1 MNPTKILITEDE
13 PVQALMLKKALEELG
28 HKVIGVVNNGEESI
42 ALAKKEKPNL
52 IMMDIG
58 LPGGMDGITA
68 ADIIKRECDIPV
80 IFVTASDDQATIKKA
95 VASNANGYILKPVN
109 PREIN
114 IVVEMALTKDLLE
127 RKLKNLNKE
136 LDVKVK
142 QRTKELQVANNDLKK
157 ALEKEKELNE
167 FKSLIVTNVSHQFKT
182 PLTTINSSAELID
195 KNIEMNGDLS
205 RILKH
210 SLRIQNSV
218 KHLNDLLNEILY
230 IDKADS
236 VKISYSPE
244 IINLNKYLDTF
255 FDDIT
260 HGICRKHSLKKSI
273 DLDQDE
279 HYIDK
284 ELFHQVL
291 SNLLANAAN
300 YSKDGTI
307 IEVELKTQNGWL
319 YCTVKDH
326 GIGIPKKD
334 QAKLFERFFR
344 GSNVG
349 PKEGTGL
356 GMPII
361 KKSLEVQGGELSF
374 ESELDK
380 GTTFQFK
387 IPVSTHTKFSPIET
401 L

>member
-28 HKVIGVVNNGEESI
+28 HKVIGVVNNGEEAI

-109 PREIN
+109 QREIN

-167 FKSLIVTNVSHQFKT
+167 FKSMIVTNVSHQFKT

-195 KNIEMNGDLS
+195 KNIEMNGDLN

-244 IINLNKYLDTF
+244 ILNLREYLETF
-255 FDDIT
+255 FDDVT
-260 HGICRKHSLKKSI
+260 HGICRKHRLKRKI
-273 DLDQDE
+273 NLDKDE
-279 HYIDK
+279 HNIDK

-300 YSKDGTI
+300 YSKDDST
-307 IEVELKTQNGWL
+307 IEVEIKTENGWL
-319 YCTVKDH
+319 YSMVKDY

-334 QAKLFERFFR
+334 QDKLFDRFFR

-361 KKSLEVQGGELSF
+361 KKSLEVQGGELTF
-374 ESELDK
+374 ESEVGK
-380 GTTFQFK
+380 GTTFHFK
-387 IPVSTHTKFSPIET
+387 IPVATHTKFSAIET

>member
-1 MNPTKILITEDE
+1 MVPIRILITEDE

-28 HKVIGVVNNGEESI
+28 HQVLGVVNNGEESI
-42 ALAKKEKPNL
+42 AIAKKEKPNL

-109 PREIN
+109 LREIN

-167 FKSLIVTNVSHQFKT
+167 FKSLIITNVSHQFKT

-195 KNIEMNGDLS
+195 KNIEMNTDMS

-210 SLRIQNSV
+210 SMRIQNSV

-236 VKISYSPE
+236 INISYSPE
-244 IINLNKYLDTF
+244 IMNLREYIETF
-255 FDDIT
+255 FDSVT
-260 HGICRKHSLKKSI
+260 HGICRKHILKKTLH
-273 DLDQDE
+273 LDQDE

-300 YSKDGTI
+300 YSKDGSTV
-307 IEVELKTQNGWL
+307 EVEIKSENGWL
-319 YCTVKDH
+319 FGTVKDS

-356 GMPII
+356 GMAII

-374 ESELDK
+374 ESALKK
-380 GTTFQFK
+380 GSTFYFK
-387 IPVSTHTKFSPIET
+387 IPIGPHTTISAVET

>member
-236 VKISYSPE
+236 VKISYNPE
-244 IINLNKYLDTF
+244 IINLRKYLEIF
-255 FDDIT
+255 FDDVT
-260 HGICRKHSLKKSI
+260 HGICRKHNLTKQI
-273 DLDQDE
+273 DLDQVE
-279 HYIDK
+279 HYLDK

-307 IEVELKTQNGWL
+307 IEVKLKTENGWL
-319 YCTVKDH
+319 NCSVKDY

-334 QAKLFERFFR
+334 QAKLFDRFFR
-344 GSNVG
+344 GSNIG

-361 KKSLEVQGGELSF
+361 KKSLELQGGELSF
-374 ESELDK
+374 DSEIEK
-380 GTTFQFK
+380 GTTFRFK
-387 IPVSTHTKFSPIET
+387 IPVSTHTKFSPTET
-401 L
+401 I

>member
-1 MNPTKILITEDE
+1 MNQTKILITEDE
-13 PVQALMLKKALEELG
+13 PVQALMLKRALEELG

-68 ADIIKRECDIPV
+68 ADIIKKECDIPV

-95 VASNANGYILKPVN
+95 VASNANGYILKPIN

-142 QRTKELQVANNDLKK
+142 QRTKELQVANTDLKK

-195 KNIEMNGDLS
+195 KNIEMNGDLG

-210 SLRIQNSV
+210 SQRIQNSV

-236 VKISYSPE
+236 VKISYTPE
-244 IINLNKYLDTF
+244 IINLQKYLETF

-260 HGICRKHSLKKSI
+260 HGICRKHNLKKSI
-273 DLDQDE
+273 ELDQDE
-279 HYIDK
+279 HYVDK

-307 IEVELKTQNGWL
+307 IEVELKTENGWF
-319 YCTVKDH
+319 YCTITDY
-326 GIGIPKKD
+326 GIGIPRKD
-334 QAKLFERFFR
+334 QSKLFDRFFR

-356 GMPII
+356 GMAII

-374 ESELDK
+374 ESEVGK
-380 GTTFQFK
+380 GTTFHFK
-387 IPVSTHTKFSPIET
+387 IPVATHTKFSPIDT

>member
-1 MNPTKILITEDE
+1 MEPTKILITEDE
-13 PVQALMLKKALEELG
+13 PVQAFMLKKALEELG
-28 HKVIGVVNNGEESI
+28 HKVIGVVNNGEDSI

-109 PREIN
+109 LREIN

-142 QRTKELQVANNDLKK
+142 QRTKEIQVANNDLKK

-195 KNIEMNGDLS
+195 KNIEMNGDLN
-205 RILKH
+205 RVLKH
-210 SLRIQNSV
+210 SMRIQNSV

-236 VKISYSPE
+236 VKISFSPE
-244 IINLNKYLDTF
+244 IINLAEYLESF
-255 FDDIT
+255 FDDVT
-260 HGICRKHSLKKSI
+260 HGICRKHKLKKTI
-273 DLDQDE
+273 ELDKNE
-279 HYIDK
+279 HFIDK

-300 YSKDGTI
+300 YSKDGST
-307 IEVELKTQNGWL
+307 IEVEIKTQDGWL
-319 YCTVKDH
+319 FSTVKDN

-334 QAKLFERFFR
+334 QEKLFDRFFR

-361 KKSLEVQGGELSF
+361 KKSLEVQGGELIF
-374 ESELDK
+374 ESEVNK
-380 GTTFQFK
+380 GSSFHFK
-387 IPVSTHTKFSPIET
+387 IPIAPNTKFTPIET

>member
-1 MNPTKILITEDE
+1 
-13 PVQALMLKKALEELG
+13 
-28 HKVIGVVNNGEESI
+28 
-42 ALAKKEKPNL
+42 
-52 IMMDIG
+52 
-58 LPGGMDGITA
+58 
-68 ADIIKRECDIPV
+68 
-80 IFVTASDDQATIKKA
+80 
-95 VASNANGYILKPVN
+95 
-109 PREIN
+109 
-114 IVVEMALTKDLLE
+114 MALTKDLLE

-142 QRTKELQVANNDLKK
+142 QRTKELQVANTDLKK

-195 KNIEMNGDLS
+195 KNIEMNGDLT

-236 VKISYSPE
+236 VKISFNPE
-244 IINLNKYLDTF
+244 TIHLAEYLDSI
-255 FDDIT
+255 FDDVT
-260 HGICRKHSLKKSI
+260 HGICRKHILKKTI
-273 DLDQDE
+273 ELDKDE
-279 HYIDK
+279 HFIDK
-284 ELFHQVL
+284 ELFHQVI

-300 YSKDGTI
+300 YSKDGSVI
-307 IEVELKTQNGWL
+307 DLMIKTEGGWL
-319 YCTVKDH
+319 YGTVKDN

-334 QAKLFERFFR
+334 QEKLFERFFR

-361 KKSLEVQGGELSF
+361 KKSLEVQGGDLTF
-374 ESELDK
+374 ESK
-380 GTTFQFK
+380 VGRGTSFHFK
-387 IPVSTHTKFSPIET
+387 IPVAPNTKFTPVET

>member
-1 MNPTKILITEDE
+1 MNQTKILITEDE
-13 PVQALMLKKALEELG
+13 PVQALMLKRALEELG

-68 ADIIKRECDIPV
+68 ADIIKKECDIPV

-95 VASNANGYILKPVN
+95 VASNANGYILKPIN

-142 QRTKELQVANNDLKK
+142 QRTKELQVANTDLKK

-195 KNIEMNGDLS
+195 KNIEMNGDLG

-210 SLRIQNSV
+210 SQRIQNSV

-236 VKISYSPE
+236 VKISYNPE
-244 IINLNKYLDTF
+244 IINLQKYLETF

-260 HGICRKHSLKKSI
+260 HGICRKHNLKKSI
-273 DLDQDE
+273 ELDQDE
-279 HYIDK
+279 HYVDK

-307 IEVELKTQNGWL
+307 IEVELKTENGWF
-319 YCTVKDH
+319 YCTITDY
-326 GIGIPKKD
+326 GIGIPRKD
-334 QAKLFERFFR
+334 QSKLFDRFFR

-356 GMPII
+356 GMAII

-374 ESELDK
+374 ESEVGK
-380 GTTFQFK
+380 GTTFHFK
-387 IPVSTHTKFSPIET
+387 IPVATHTKFSPIDT

>member
-114 IVVEMALTKDLLE
+114 IVVEMALTKDLPE

-236 VKISYSPE
+236 VKISYNPE
-244 IINLNKYLDTF
+244 IINLREYLEIF
-255 FDDIT
+255 FDDVT
-260 HGICRKHSLKKSI
+260 HGICRKHNLTKQI
-273 DLDQDE
+273 DLDQVE
-279 HYIDK
+279 HYLDK

-307 IEVELKTQNGWL
+307 IEVKLKTENGWL
-319 YCTVKDH
+319 NCSVKDY

-334 QAKLFERFFR
+334 QAKLFDRFFR
-344 GSNVG
+344 GSNIG

-361 KKSLEVQGGELSF
+361 KKA
-374 ESELDK
+374 
-380 GTTFQFK
+380 
-387 IPVSTHTKFSPIET
+387 
-401 L
+401 